1 MHNDEGDDDTIET
14 ELNDV
19 TISKHIT
26 LFDEIVNSWIQE
38 ARKEIAEDTL
48 KSLEENG
55 IEITDS
61 IHTAIN
67 TFKEC

>member
-1 MHNDEGDDDTIET
+1 MHNNEGDDDTIET
-14 ELNDV
+14 EMNDV

-55 IEITDS
+55 IEITEG